1 MTQITGA
8 DSTVTRDGTTD
19 TTPARPA
26 AGGGGATAA
35 RARIRSTAV
44 LAYLMPLLGYLLV
57 GFAFTFRA
65 WADPAHTWTGPIGD
79 NFLFMNWLPWI
90 PHALTHGQ
98 NPLFESVLNYPRGAN
113 LAWNTP
119 MPLGTL
125 LAWPVTATAGP
136 VVAYNATAVV
146 AITLDGFCTYIWL
159 RRHVRPVAA
168 FAAGLLIAMG
178 PWVPSHITQ
187 VSHISIWP
195 IPLMFLFTERLLA
208 ARGGRAVLWGALLG
222 IAGAA
227 QIYFASELLALAVM
241 AIAAVLVVAAV
252 LQASSWREWL
262 SPAATGLVT
271 AGVIIAIA
279 AAPLLLYQAHGPWPI
294 TGPIQPP
301 NTYVADLQNLVVPTG
316 VTWLWPHAAT
326 ASITSSW
333 TGAAEATGY
342 LGVPLI
348 LVAMYAAVRWRREPL
363 VLTVAIGAAVMAL
376 LSLGPHL
383 HIGGVDTGIKL
394 PAAIFNHL
402 PVLSNLLPVRF
413 SLMADFGLA
422 LLLAFVLDRT
432 LLRHPWRAKLGS
444 ALGALGVASCLSVV
458 LLAASSVQIP
468 QYFAPAGGASSL
480 PAGTVAL
487 VGPYIDDGAATPV
500 SQLWQ
505 AESDFR
511 FALIDG
517 LVITSDAQGHATW
530 ILSNPI
536 RDVFHMIQVN
546 GATPP
551 EGPDLRA
558 SLLTELHQRSVTV
571 AILGPMPHQE
581 VATQFLTWLLG
592 YSPQNTQ
599 GVLIWSSIPQS

>member
-1 MTQITGA
+1 MAQITDTG
-8 DSTVTRDGTTD
+8 STVKRGG
-19 TTPARPA
+19 A
-26 AGGGGATAA
+26 AGATPSRAAAGDGAAVQVRARRSATA
-35 RARIRSTAV
+35 
-44 LAYLMPLLGYLLV
+44 LAYALPLFGYLLV
-57 GFAFTFRA
+57 GFAFTLRA

-90 PHALTHGQ
+90 PHALSHGQ

-119 MPLGTL
+119 MPLGAV

-136 VVAYNATAVV
+136 VVAYNAMAVC
-146 AITLDGFCTYIWL
+146 AITLDGFCSYVWL
-159 RRHVRPVAA
+159 RRHTGPVAA

-187 VSHISIWP
+187 ISHISIWP
-195 IPLMFLFTERLLA
+195 IPLMFLCTERLLA
-208 ARGGRAVLWGALLG
+208 VRGRRALLWGALLG
-222 IAGAA
+222 LAGAA
-227 QIYFASELLALAVM
+227 QVYFASELLALAVM
-241 AIAAVLVVAAV
+241 AIAAALVIAA
-252 LQASSWREWL
+252 LLRARNWREWL
-262 SPAATGLVT
+262 PPAATGLVT
-271 AGVIIAIA
+271 AAVIIAIA
-279 AAPLLLYQAHGPWPI
+279 AAPILLYQARGPWPI
-294 TGPIQPP
+294 TGPIQPA
-301 NTYVADLQNLVVPTG
+301 NTYVADLQNLVIPTG
-316 VTWLWPHAAT
+316 VTWLWPHTAT
-326 ASITSSW
+326 ASLTSSW

-348 LVAMYAAVRWRREPL
+348 LVAVYAAVRWRREPL
-363 VLTVAIGAAVMAL
+363 VLAVALGTAVMAV

-422 LLLAFVLDRT
+422 LLLALVLDRT
-432 LLRHPWRAKLGS
+432 LVRRPLRARLGS
-444 ALGALGVASCLSVV
+444 VLGVLGVASSMSV
-458 LLAASSVQIP
+458 LLLATSSVEIP
-468 QYFAPAGGASSL
+468 QYFAPGGAASSL

-505 AESDFR
+505 AESDFH

-517 LVITSDAQGHATW
+517 LVITSDSQGHATW
-530 ILSNPI
+530 ILDNPI

-551 EGPDLRA
+551 EGPDLRS

-571 AILGPMPHQE
+571 AILGPMPHQD
-581 VATQFLTWLLG
+581 VAGQFLTWLLG
-592 YSPQNTQ
+592 SSPQQTQ
-599 GVLIWSSIPQS
+599 GVLVWSSIPPA

>member
-1 MTQITGA
+1 MAQITGTE
-8 DSTVTRDGTTD
+8 STVRRDGSD
-19 TTPARPA
+19 AATPSPA
-26 AGGGGATAA
+26 AAGDGTAAHARARRGATALGYA
-35 RARIRSTAV
+35 
-44 LAYLMPLLGYLLV
+44 LPLLGYLLV
-57 GFAFTFRA
+57 GFAFTLRA

-90 PHALTHGQ
+90 PRALSQGQ

-113 LAWNTP
+113 LAWNTA
-119 MPLGTL
+119 MPLGGL
-125 LAWPVTATAGP
+125 LAWPITATAGP
-136 VVAYNATAVV
+136 VVAYNAMAVS
-146 AITLDGFCTYIWL
+146 AITLDGFCTYVWL

-187 VSHISIWP
+187 ISHVSIWP
-195 IPLMFLFTERLLA
+195 IPLMFLCTERLLA

-227 QIYFASELLALAVM
+227 QIYFASELLALAVI
-241 AIAAVLVVAAV
+241 AIAATLVIAA
-252 LQASSWREWL
+252 LLRASSGSEWL
-262 SPAATGLVT
+262 RPATTGLVT

-294 TGPIQPP
+294 TGPIQPA
-301 NTYVADLQNLVVPTG
+301 NTYVADLQNLVIPTG
-316 VTWLWPHAAT
+316 VTWLWPQTAT
-326 ASITSSW
+326 ASMTASW

-348 LVAMYAAVRWRREPL
+348 LVALYAGARWRREPL
-363 VLTVAIGAAVMAL
+363 VLAVALGTAVMAV

-383 HIGGVDTGIKL
+383 HIGGVDTGIRL

-422 LLLAFVLDRT
+422 LLLALVLDRT
-432 LLRHPWRAKLGS
+432 LLRQPVRAKLGS
-444 ALGALGVASCLSVV
+444 LLGALGVLSCLSVL
-458 LLAASSVQIP
+458 LLATSSVEIP
-468 QYFAPAGGASSL
+468 QYFARGGAASSL

-505 AESDFR
+505 AESDFH

-517 LVITSDAQGHATW
+517 LVITSDSQGHATW
-530 ILSNPI
+530 ILENPI
-536 RDVFHMIQVN
+536 RDVFHVIQVN

-551 EGPDLRA
+551 EGPDLRT

-571 AILGPMPHQE
+571 AILGPMPHRD
-581 VATQFLTWLLG
+581 VASRFVTWLLG
-592 YSPQNTQ
+592 YSPQRTQ
-599 GVLIWSSIPQS
+599 GALVWNSIPPA

>member
-1 MTQITGA
+1 MAQVTGT
-8 DSTVTRDGTTD
+8 DSTVGRDGSAAA
-19 TTPARPA
+19 TPSPTS
-26 AGGGGATAA
+26 AGDATGAPP
-35 RARIRSTAV
+35 RSRRSTTA
-44 LAYLMPLLGYLLV
+44 LAYVLPLLGYLLV
-57 GFAFTFRA
+57 GFAFTLRA
-65 WADPAHTWTGPIGD
+65 WADPSHTWTGPVGD

-90 PHALTHGQ
+90 PHALSHGQ

-119 MPLGTL
+119 MPLGAV
-125 LAWPVTATAGP
+125 LAWPFTATAGP
-136 VVAYNATAVV
+136 VVAYNAMAVF
-146 AITLDGFCTYIWL
+146 AITLDGFCTYVWL

-187 VSHISIWP
+187 ISHISIWP
-195 IPLMFLFTERLLA
+195 IPLMFLFTERLIA
-208 ARGGRAVLWGALLG
+208 ARGRRAVLWGALLG

-227 QIYFASELLALAVM
+227 QIYLASELLALAVM
-241 AIAAVLVVAAV
+241 AIAAVLVIAA
-252 LQASSWREWL
+252 LLRASSWREWL
-262 SPAATGLVT
+262 PPATAGLVT

-279 AAPLLLYQAHGPWPI
+279 AAPVLLYQAHGPWPI
-294 TGPIQPP
+294 TGPIQPA
-301 NTYVADLQNLVVPTG
+301 NTYVADLQNLVIPTG
-316 VTWLWPHAAT
+316 VTWLWPHTAT
-326 ASITSSW
+326 ASITASW
-333 TGAAEATGY
+333 TGAAEATAY

-348 LVAMYAAVRWRREPL
+348 LVALYAAARWRREPL
-363 VLTVAIGAAVMAL
+363 VLAVAIGTAVMAL

-413 SLMADFGLA
+413 ALMADFGLA
-422 LLLAFVLDRT
+422 LLLALVLDRT
-432 LLRHPWRAKLGS
+432 LLRQPLRARLGS
-444 ALGALGVASCLSVV
+444 VLGVLGVLSCLSVL
-458 LLAASSVQIP
+458 LLATSSVEIP
-468 QYFAPAGGASSL
+468 QYFAPGGAASSL

-487 VGPYIDDGAATPV
+487 VGPYIDDGAATPI

-505 AESDFR
+505 AESDFH

-517 LVITSDAQGHATW
+517 LVITSDSQGHATF
-530 ILSNPI
+530 LLENPI

-558 SLLTELHQRSVTV
+558 SLLNELHQRSVSV
-571 AILGPMPHQE
+571 AILGPMPHQD
-581 VATQFLTWLLG
+581 VATEFLTWLLG
-592 YSPQNTQ
+592 YSPQSTQ
-599 GVLIWSSIPQS
+599 GVLVWSSIPPG

>member
-1 MTQITGA
+1 MAQITET
-8 DSTVTRDGTTD
+8 DSTVRRGGSPD
-19 TTPARPA
+19 TTPSGVAPGDANAGITRARRST
-26 AGGGGATAA
+26 TAA
-35 RARIRSTAV
+35 AYV
-44 LAYLMPLLGYLLV
+44 LPLLGYLLV
-57 GFAFTFRA
+57 GFAFTLRA

-90 PHALTHGQ
+90 PYALSHGH

-119 MPLGTL
+119 MPLGAV

-136 VVAYNATAVV
+136 VVAYNAMAVF
-146 AITLDGFCTYIWL
+146 AIALDGFCTYVWL

-178 PWVPSHITQ
+178 PWVPAHITQ
-187 VSHISIWP
+187 ISHISIWP
-195 IPLMFLFTERLLA
+195 IPLMFLCTERLLV
-208 ARGGRAVLWGALLG
+208 ARGRRAVLWGALLG

-227 QIYFASELLALAVM
+227 QIYLASELLALAVM
-241 AIAAVLVVAAV
+241 AIAAVLVIAA
-252 LQASSWREWL
+252 LLRASSWRVWL
-262 SPAATGLVT
+262 PPAAAGLVT
-271 AGVIIAIA
+271 AGAIIAIA

-301 NTYVADLQNLVVPTG
+301 NTYVADLQNLVIPTG
-316 VTWLWPHAAT
+316 VTWLWPHTAT
-326 ASITSSW
+326 ASITASW
-333 TGAAEATGY
+333 TGAAEATAY

-348 LVAMYAAVRWRREPL
+348 LVALYAAVRWRREPL
-363 VLTVAIGAAVMAL
+363 VLAIALGTAVMAL

-422 LLLAFVLDRT
+422 LLLALVLDRT
-432 LLRHPWRAKLGS
+432 LVRQPWRARLGS
-444 ALGALGVASCLSVV
+444 LLGALGVVSSLSVL
-458 LLAASSVQIP
+458 LLATSSVGIP
-468 QYFAPAGGASSL
+468 QYFAPGGAASSL
-480 PAGTVAL
+480 PSGTVAL

-505 AESDFR
+505 AESDFH

-517 LVITSDAQGHATW
+517 LVITADSQGRATW
-530 ILSNPI
+530 ILDNPI

-551 EGPDLRA
+551 EGPDLRS
-558 SLLTELHQRSVTV
+558 SLLTELHQRGVTV
-571 AILGPMPHQE
+571 AILGPMPHQD
-581 VATQFLTWLLG
+581 VAGRFVTWLLG
-592 YSPQNTQ
+592 YSPQHTQ
-599 GVLIWSSIPQS
+599 GVLVWSSIPSA